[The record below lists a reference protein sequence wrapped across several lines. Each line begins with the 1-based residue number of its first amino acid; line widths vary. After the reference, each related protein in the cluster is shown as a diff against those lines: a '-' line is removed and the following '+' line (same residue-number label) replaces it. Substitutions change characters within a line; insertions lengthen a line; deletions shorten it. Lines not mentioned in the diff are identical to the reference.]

1 MSHKQETPIVGITGG
16 KGGTGKTTVA
26 VNLSVALAEHGLRIL
41 LLDCDVDAPDA
52 HQLLGVKLAE
62 EREVHSF
69 LPEIEQSTCIHCG
82 KCAKACRAHAL
93 IQVGEKTPILFPDL
107 CSGCEACRLVCPTG
121 AVKESYKVMGWTY
134 RAKRGGIGLVSGR
147 LKLGE
152 AESAVVV
159 QAVRERA
166 EKLLSEGTYDIALV
180 DTAPGA
186 HCDVLRA
193 LYGARY
199 ALAVTEPTPFGAH
212 DLELI
217 LRLLDT
223 MRIPAGVV
231 LNRSNITERREL
243 ITGVCEKH
251 GVRLVAEIPLDRAM
265 LDCYI
270 RGEPV
275 VLCSPEA
282 PGARALRGLAE
293 RVLEVLGL

>member
-1 MSHKQETPIVGITGG
+1 MSRRQETPIIGVTGG

-26 VNLSVALAEHGLRIL
+26 VNLAVALAERGLRVL

-52 HQLLGVKLAE
+52 HQLLGVKLGE

-69 LPEIEQSTCIHCG
+69 LPEIEQSTCVFCG

-107 CSGCEACRLVCPTG
+107 CSGCEACLLVCPTG
-121 AVKESYKVMGWTY
+121 AVKRSHKVMGWTY
-134 RAKRGGIGLVSGR
+134 QASRGRIDLVSGR

-159 QAVRERA
+159 RAVRKRA
-166 EKLLSEGTYDIALV
+166 KELLEKNVYDVALV

-193 LYGARY
+193 LYGAKY
-199 ALAVTEPTPFGAH
+199 ALTVTEPTPFGAH

-217 LRLLDT
+217 LKLLDV
-223 MRIPAGVV
+223 MQIPAGVV
-231 LNRSNITERREL
+231 LNRSNITERRDL
-243 ITGVCEKH
+243 IMGICERH

-265 LDCYI
+265 VDCYI

-282 PGARALRGLAE
+282 PGARALKELSS
-293 RVLEVLGL
+293 RVLEVLEL